1 MSPKRPSCVP
11 PEAAPL
17 KNAESVRNRGRCPPK
32 GWRPCDGNVVE
43 APDASTCSSLASV
56 SIVLQYRASDRR
68 FAHFVLVESLLPAF
82 FLAEPRPRHCHR
94 TGNRRAR
101 RVCSLGPT
109 QFSFL
114 PPVDQRLV
122 GCPGA
127 RVCATDSQLCGQCGH
142 SHGHGEGHPGVQE
155 INTVCR
161 LVGHSWWV

>member
-1 MSPKRPSCVP
+1 MLKCFIPNKFVSPPHY
-11 PEAAPL
+11 
-17 KNAESVRNRGRCPPK
+17 ESARNRGCHPK
-32 GWRPCDGNVVE
+32 GCRPRDGNVVE
-43 APDASTCSSLASV
+43 APDASTRSSLPAV
-56 SIVLQYRASDRR
+56 SIVLQYRASIMSTSTTLCS
-68 FAHFVLVESLLPAF
+68 HQCLPGR
-82 FLAEPRPRHCHR
+82 LAEPRPRHCHR
-94 TGNRRAR
+94 TGNQRAR

-122 GCPGA
+122 GCPAA